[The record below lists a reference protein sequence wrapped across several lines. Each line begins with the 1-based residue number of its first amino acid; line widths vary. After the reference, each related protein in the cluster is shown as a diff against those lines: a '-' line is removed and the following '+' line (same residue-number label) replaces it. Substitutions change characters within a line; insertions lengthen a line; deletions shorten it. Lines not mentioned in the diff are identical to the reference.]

1 MKNLLYSLALAMMA
15 ILSPALAQAHDF
27 AVGGVYYNITSSNE
41 VAVTYK
47 GDSPYSGGYSGNVTI
62 PRMVSYNGTS
72 YNVTSIGEMA
82 FVFCEYLQ
90 KVTVGSMVTSIGESA
105 FLMCSNLYSVSL
117 PSSLTSIGVFAF
129 GECSNLMSITLPNSL
144 ITIGSNAFR
153 GSGLMSV
160 SIPQSVTTIGSY
172 AFGDCYEL
180 SSVTIPSTVTHLG
193 KNPFIYC
200 SNLRSIKVQSGNPNY
215 DSRGGCNAI
224 IETATSTLIS
234 GCMTTIIPST
244 VTTLGEGSFGGCT
257 GLTAFSVPST
267 LTTIGSYAYEGCSGL
282 SSVTIPSTVTT
293 MGANPFYGCEK
304 LKNIKVESGNPNY
317 DSRGG
322 CNAIIET
329 AANRLITGCMT
340 TTIPRSVTA
349 LGNESFGSC
358 TGLTTIDIPNS
369 ITDMGEWTFF
379 CCTGL
384 ESIVIPNSVKVI
396 KDRVFDSC
404 YKLASV
410 TLPNSLTSIG
420 ESAFYYCEELPTI
433 TIPATVSF
441 IGESAFEGCDNLRDV
456 YTYIKSPADMTVE
469 DDAFSLITSN
479 YWGRRLNV
487 PAGTQAA
494 YKADKRWS
502 NYFRIIE
509 EMPAVTPGDVDGN
522 GEVNISD
529 VSQVISAILG
539 GGNVDASADVD
550 GNGEVNI
557 SDVNTIIAIIL
568 Q

>member
-1 MKNLLYSLALAMMA
+1 MFFIHSFCIFASEKTKCSITIILSIMKNLLYSLALAMMA

-180 SSVTIPSTVTHLG
+180 SSVTIPSTVT
-193 KNPFIYC
+193 
-200 SNLRSIKVQSGNPNY
+200 
-215 DSRGGCNAI
+215 
-224 IETATSTLIS
+224 
-234 GCMTTIIPST
+234 
-244 VTTLGEGSFGGCT
+244 
-257 GLTAFSVPST
+257 
-267 LTTIGSYAYEGCSGL
+267 
-282 SSVTIPSTVTT
+282 T

-441 IGESAFEGCDNLRDV
+441 IGESAFEGCDKLRDV

-557 SDVNTIIAIIL
+557 SDVNAIIAIIL